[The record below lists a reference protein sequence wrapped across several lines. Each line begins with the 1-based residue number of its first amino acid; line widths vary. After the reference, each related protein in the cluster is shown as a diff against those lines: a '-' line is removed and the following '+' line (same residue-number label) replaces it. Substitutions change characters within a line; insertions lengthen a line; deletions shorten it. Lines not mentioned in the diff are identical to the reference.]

1 MLLGYQYVCQS
12 YIKYHASEF
21 KACVLKLPP
30 HKPQN
35 FLHLSL
41 VKEELQ
47 SGQVDSHHDS
57 SFTQLEL
64 SHNPQYFLQSRL
76 ATDVLQSGRA
86 ASQYSLSLHSKGP
99 TDRNN

>member
-1 MLLGYQYVCQS
+1 ML
-12 YIKYHASEF
+12 F
-21 KACVLKLPP
+21 KRHVLKLPP

-35 FLHLSL
+35 FLHLFF

-47 SGQVDSHHDS
+47 SGEADSHHDS

-64 SHNPQYFLQSRL
+64 WHNLQNFLQSRL
-76 ATDVLQSGRA
+76 AADVLQSGPA

-99 TDRNN
+99 MDKKHA